1 MLLGS
6 ILLPLGRG
14 FSIYKIVQRTW
25 LRILPIALEE
35 EVKVFDFIE
44 WLNYYYFILL
54 DYIPLFLH
62 FLTSLVK
69 FILWNSG
76 KA

>member
-1 MLLGS
+1 MLVGS

-62 FLTSLVK
+62 FLISLLK
-69 FILWNSG
+69 ATIWKSG
-76 KA
+76 KG

>member
-62 FLTSLVK
+62 FLTSLLK
-69 FILWNSG
+69 ATIWKSG
-76 KA
+76 KG

>member
-1 MLLGS
+1 MLVGS

-35 EVKVFDFIE
+35 EVKVYDFTE
-44 WLNYYYFILL
+44 WLNYYYYFILL

-62 FLTSLVK
+62 FLTSL
-69 FILWNSG
+69 L
-76 KA
+76 KATI

>member
-1 MLLGS
+1 MLVGS

-25 LRILPIALEE
+25 LRILPIAPQE

-44 WLNYYYFILL
+44 WLNYYYYFILL

-62 FLTSLVK
+62 FFTSL
-69 FILWNSG
+69 I
-76 KA
+76 KATI

>member
-1 MLLGS
+1 MLVGS

-54 DYIPLFLH
+54 DYIPLFLR
-62 FLTSLVK
+62 FLTSLLK
-69 FILWNSG
+69 ATIWKSG
-76 KA
+76 KG